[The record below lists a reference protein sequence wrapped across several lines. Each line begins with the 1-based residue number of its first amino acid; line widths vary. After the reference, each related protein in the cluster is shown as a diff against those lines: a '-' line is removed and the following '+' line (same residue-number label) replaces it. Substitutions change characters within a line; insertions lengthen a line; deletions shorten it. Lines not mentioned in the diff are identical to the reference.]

1 MLVSTDGP
9 HRNVL
14 KMKPPIC
21 FNATD
26 AEDLANVMHQALS
39 ELPPLS
45 ASRPA
50 AAAAAAAVPE
60 VPYFVG
66 AMLARHGGAAAP
78 KATPMPA
85 PTSAADKATSAVR
98 GMLSRHR

>member
-50 AAAAAAAVPE
+50 AAVPE
-60 VPYFVG
+60 VPDFVG